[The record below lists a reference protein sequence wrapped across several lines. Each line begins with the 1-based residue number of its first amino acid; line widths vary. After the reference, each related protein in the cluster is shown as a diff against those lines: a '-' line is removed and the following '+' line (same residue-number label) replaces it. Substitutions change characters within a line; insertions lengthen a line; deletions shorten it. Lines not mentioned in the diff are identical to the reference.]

1 MKTIKY
7 LLLTSILI
15 GITACAE
22 PEDVLEDNGIDT
34 TVEVLPELT
43 AGTADFSTFV
53 SIGNSLTA
61 GYTDNA
67 LFIAAQQNSFPN
79 TLPKRDTITS
89 SGNEP
94 SKIIIKP
101 IIVSNFSW

>member
-1 MKTIKY
+1 MKTLKY
-7 LLLTSILI
+7 ILLSTVLFGVI
-15 GITACAE
+15 ACAE
-22 PEDVLEDNGIDT
+22 PEDVLEDQGIDT
-34 TVEVLPELT
+34 SVIVIPELT

-79 TLPKRDTITS
+79 TLAQ
-89 SGNEP
+89 NLL
-94 SKIIIKP
+94 
-101 IIVSNFSW
+101 